1 LGGLETK
8 LIIVVVLVL
17 VMDWRSNQRQT
28 RREVERADTSETA
41 TRLADELAKDTD
53 SDGRFVRKAE
63 GPLPETDAWGR
74 PFRLS
79 YKTGTLSET
88 LEVRSAGPDGEWETR
103 DDVVVTH
110 NSRVANHALARDA
123 VGGAIDAAKARLL
136 GKPKP
141 GQEKK

>member
-1 LGGLETK
+1 MSPPAPIPHRRPTTAQAFFREGFGCLGGLATK
-8 LIIVVVLVL
+8 IIIVVVVVL
-17 VMDWRSNQRQT
+17 VMDWRSNQRAT

-79 YKTGTLSET
+79 YKFGTISET
-88 LEVRSAGPDGEWETR
+88 LEVRS
-103 DDVVVTH
+103 
-110 NSRVANHALARDA
+110 
-123 VGGAIDAAKARLL
+123 
-136 GKPKP
+136 
-141 GQEKK
+141 